1 MRQYFEVTNPTPDPG
16 FAPPSLRSPIAPS
29 SQLPTREGRAAGFSQ
44 SPVGEKSFK
53 SIQILQIYF
62 CSICYDFFDFC
73 ATAHSYF
80 TTTFFPPWM

>member
-1 MRQYFEVTNPTPDPG
+1 MRQYFEVTDPTPDP
-16 FAPPSLRSPIAPS
+16 S
-29 SQLPTREGRAAGFSQ
+29 PTREGRAAGFSQ